1 MQWGRLE
8 YFVPAEGLT
17 WAGVFGT
24 LEKSRHTLPIE
35 DYAVT
40 QTTLER
46 VSHIFFVIFFHST
59 GRSGSIPVWLVR
71 CDL

>member
-17 WAGVFGT
+17 WAAVFGT
-24 LEKSRHTLPIE
+24 LERNRQELPID

-46 VSHIFFVIFFHST
+46 VSIVANASLELF
-59 GRSGSIPVWLVR
+59 L
-71 CDL
+71 L